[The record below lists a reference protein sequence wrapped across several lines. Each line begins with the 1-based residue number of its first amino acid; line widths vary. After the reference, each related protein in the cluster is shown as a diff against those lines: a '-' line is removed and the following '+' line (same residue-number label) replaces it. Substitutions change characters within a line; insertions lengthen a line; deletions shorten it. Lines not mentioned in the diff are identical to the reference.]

1 VTARRRGA
9 RSGLGLLGLGS
20 YGLGLCALG
29 AVGIVAPLLP
39 HSDPAAAV
47 TAAARADRTAAA
59 TAPRPAPAD
68 NRPGSLLAGPVLPPL
83 VVPQGVLPG
92 DDGAPSALLG
102 DNGTQRTFRPLE
114 IVMPSGRIAP
124 VQQSGLRSDGT
135 LAIPDDP
142 SVVGWWTGG
151 ALIGERFGSTVIA
164 GHVDSRRFG
173 IGVFAELWQVRPGA
187 VVEVR
192 NGALHVRYRVVSRT
206 EVPQARM
213 TRETGAFRQDVNHRL
228 VLITCGGPFD
238 HVRHRYRDNI
248 VLIALP
254 VT

>member
-1 VTARRRGA
+1 
-9 RSGLGLLGLGS
+9 
-20 YGLGLCALG
+20 
-29 AVGIVAPLLP
+29 
-39 HSDPAAAV
+39 V
-47 TAAARADRTAAA
+47 TAAAKADRAAA
-59 TAPRPAPAD
+59 AAKPAPAPAE
-68 NRPGSLLAGPVLPPL
+68 NRPGALLAGPVLPPL
-83 VVPQGVLPG
+83 VVPQGLLPG
-92 DDGAPSALLG
+92 DDAAPSALQG
-102 DNGTQRTFRPLE
+102 DSGTEGARTFRPLE

-173 IGVFAELWQVRPGA
+173 IGVFAELWQVRSGA
-187 VVEVR
+187 VVQVR
-192 NGALHVRYRVVSRT
+192 NGALHARYRVVSRT

-213 TRETGAFRQDVNHRL
+213 TRDTGAFRQDVSHRL

-238 HVRHRYRDNI
+238 STRHRYRDNI
-248 VLIALP
+248 VLVALP

>member
-1 VTARRRGA
+1 
-9 RSGLGLLGLGS
+9 LLGLGS

-39 HSDPAAAV
+39 HRDPAASV
-47 TAAARADRTAAA
+47 VAAA
-59 TAPRPAPAD
+59 TAARAPAAVTPAPVPVD
-68 NRPGSLLAGPVLPPL
+68 NRPGALLAGPVLPPL
-83 VVPQGVLPG
+83 VVPRGLVRS

-102 DNGTQRTFRPLE
+102 GNGTEGKTFRPLE

-192 NGALHVRYRVVSRT
+192 NGAMHARYKVVSRK

-213 TRETGAFRQDVNHRL
+213 TRDTGAFRQDVSHRL

-238 HVRHRYRDNI
+238 ETRHRYRDNI
-248 VLIALP
+248 VLIAVP